1 MMSEKLNER
10 PDSIPLACA
19 LGSNEF
25 AARRQEVMEQVVT
38 RAVETVELADGYA
51 LRFSAEFPLKT
62 LTDFIHYE
70 RDCCG
75 FMTFELV
82 ATPNQFELRLR
93 GSAEI
98 KQFIQSNFSSSMDEV
113 GTGAAPLALA
123 DQSVC

>member
-1 MMSEKLNER
+1 MISEKQNKR
-10 PDSIPLACA
+10 PSSIPLACA

-25 AARRQEVMEQVVT
+25 AARRQDVMAQVVT
-38 RAVETVELADGYA
+38 KAIELVELVDGYA

-82 ATPNQFELRLR
+82 AAPEHLEMRLR
-93 GSAEI
+93 GSTEI
-98 KQFIQSNFSSSMDEV
+98 KQFIYSHFSSNS
-113 GTGAAPLALA
+113 GNAA
-123 DQSVC
+123 